1 MKHLDQIKLILFM
14 IVKVMIYLWA
24 KLLLMLEK
32 VVQLYLLLFLEKCL
46 MLIGAFHFCWFHFK
60 RVDFHY
66 VDLLLVNYIYNLL
79 KNKFLIIKF
88 VRNST
93 QRKWNSSKM
102 DLGENGSRNKW
113 KPANVENPIFMMY
126 THVDYVDAINF

>member
-46 MLIGAFHFCWFHFK
+46 MLIGLSIFA
-60 RVDFHY
+60 DF
-66 VDLLLVNYIYNLL
+66 IL
-79 KNKFLIIKF
+79 KEWIFTVSIFAYLII
-88 VRNST
+88 N
-93 QRKWNSSKM
+93 
-102 DLGENGSRNKW
+102 
-113 KPANVENPIFMMY
+113 IIY
-126 THVDYVDAINF
+126 

>member
-46 MLIGAFHFCWFHFK
+46 MLIGLSIFA
-60 RVDFHY
+60 DS
-66 VDLLLVNYIYNLL
+66 IL
-79 KNKFLIIKF
+79 KEWIFTVSIFAYLII
-88 VRNST
+88 N
-93 QRKWNSSKM
+93 
-102 DLGENGSRNKW
+102 
-113 KPANVENPIFMMY
+113 IIY
-126 THVDYVDAINF
+126 

>member
-46 MLIGAFHFCWFHFK
+46 MLIGLSIFA
-60 RVDFHY
+60 DS
-66 VDLLLVNYIYNLL
+66 IL
-79 KNKFLIIKF
+79 KEWIFTVSIFAYLIIY
-88 VRNST
+88 
-93 QRKWNSSKM
+93 
-102 DLGENGSRNKW
+102 
-113 KPANVENPIFMMY
+113 IIY
-126 THVDYVDAINF
+126 

>member
-46 MLIGAFHFCWFHFK
+46 MLIGLSIFA
-60 RVDFHY
+60 DS
-66 VDLLLVNYIYNLL
+66 IL
-79 KNKFLIIKF
+79 KEWIFTM
-88 VRNST
+88 S
-93 QRKWNSSKM
+93 
-102 DLGENGSRNKW
+102 
-113 KPANVENPIFMMY
+113 PI
-126 THVDYVDAINF
+126 